1 MAISYGTIRRR
12 DNEPSNELPA
22 KSKSRAVR
30 SLIEKDVKV
39 SRSMM
44 LGGYK
49 TESEGEGT
57 SLKSPTSAKRS
68 SAREERVE
76 KRLERLK
83 EELLAELKS

>member
-1 MAISYGTIRRR
+1 
-12 DNEPSNELPA
+12 
-22 KSKSRAVR
+22 
-30 SLIEKDVKV
+30 
-39 SRSMM
+39 M